1 MKKILL
7 IFILGLMLVGCADD
21 NKPPITED
29 PTLTLTQKTY
39 DVLVDEEIDLIFVS
53 NRDTVQFISA
63 DPLIAS
69 VSNGKVKGLKV
80 GTVTITLKVETIE
93 VTATINVSSTIT
105 VSNDTIALEDMQTY
119 QLDAVTKG
127 ATLEYSSSD
136 DLIATVSES
145 GLITGLDT
153 GTATITI
160 SLVEKPS
167 VTKTVEVIVTKIS
180 LEERQFIS
188 AKAATEALE
197 NFTIKVTITEPIGA
211 EQRDII
217 VYYKFD
223 GAKFE
228 YQTTNGSTFYQ
239 LVEETYTKYTK
250 SLEGYETS
258 VVSSLPTGF
267 SPFWIGLNFS
277 DFDYLNESY
286 FVKYGRESIFNSF
299 TSQFTAAVLSNGI
312 LKLDTNYNQISFNL
326 KLNSGEIYHFTF
338 EFTDINETIVVI
350 PE

>member
-1 MKKILL
+1 MKKLLL
-7 IFILGLMLVGCADD
+7 ILVMVLSLAGCT
-21 NKPPITED
+21 NGEEPPIIED
-29 PTLTLTQKTY
+29 PTLELTQSSYEVK
-39 DVLVDEEIDLIFVS
+39 VDEEVDLVFTT
-53 NRDTVQFISA
+53 NQETVEFISNE
-63 DPLIAS
+63 PLIAT
-69 VSNGKVKGLKV
+69 VTAGKVKGIKV
-80 GTVTITLKVETIE
+80 GETTISLKVEGIT
-93 VTATINVSSTIT
+93 VTATIKVISDIT
-105 VSNDTIALEDMQTY
+105 VTADPVALEDGQTH
-119 QLDAVTKG
+119 QLDATTKG
-127 ATLEYSSSD
+127 ATLTYTSSD
-136 DLIATVSES
+136 AEVATVSET
-145 GLITGLDT
+145 GLITGVNT

-160 SLVEKPS
+160 SLVEAPS
-167 VTKTVEVIVTKIS
+167 ITKTVTVNVTKIS
-180 LEERQFIS
+180 AEQKAFAA
-188 AKAATEALE
+188 AKASTEALE
-197 NFTIKVTITEPIGA
+197 NFTIKVTITEPVGS

-228 YQTTNGSTFYQ
+228 YQTTNGSTFYE

-312 LKLDTNYNQISFNL
+312 LKLDTYYDQISFNL

>member
-1 MKKILL
+1 MKKLLL
-7 IFILGLMLVGCADD
+7 ILVMVLSLAGCT
-21 NKPPITED
+21 NGEEPPIIED
-29 PTLTLTQKTY
+29 PTLELTQSSYEVK
-39 DVLVDEEIDLIFVS
+39 VDEEVDLVFTT
-53 NRDTVQFISA
+53 NQETVEFISNE
-63 DPLIAS
+63 PLIAT
-69 VSNGKVKGLKV
+69 VTAGKVKGIKV
-80 GTVTITLKVETIE
+80 GETTISLKVEGIT
-93 VTATINVSSTIT
+93 VTATIKVISDIT
-105 VSNDTIALEDMQTY
+105 VTADPVALEDGQTH
-119 QLDAVTKG
+119 QLDATTKG
-127 ATLEYSSSD
+127 ATLTYTSSD
-136 DLIATVSES
+136 AEVATVSET
-145 GLITGLDT
+145 GLITGVNT

-160 SLVEKPS
+160 SLVEAPS
-167 VTKTVEVIVTKIS
+167 ITKTVTVNVTKIS
-180 LEERQFIS
+180 AEQKAFAA
-188 AKAATEALE
+188 AKASTEALE
-197 NFTIKVTITEPIGA
+197 NFTIKVTITEPVGS

-312 LKLDTNYNQISFNL
+312 LNFDTYYDQISFNL